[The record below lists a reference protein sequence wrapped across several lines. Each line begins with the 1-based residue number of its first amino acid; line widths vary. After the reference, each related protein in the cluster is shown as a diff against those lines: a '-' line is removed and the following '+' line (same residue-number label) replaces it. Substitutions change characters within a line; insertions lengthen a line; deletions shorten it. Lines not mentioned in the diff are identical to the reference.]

1 MKKGNFIFA
10 VLCGIMLISLAGCGK
25 QSVLIQPEANR
36 TSGTETAERSLV
48 SSQSSHDNS
57 AQTEQTESADSKIC
71 ASVPHQTTEQ
81 ENPSAGSS
89 ASASTS
95 TSREDHSEQSKPQRK
110 PESMTT
116 TTQSDTP
123 ASSETSRPTGTE
135 PDKPVNPSQTEDPK
149 PTEPTKPPVT
159 EPTVPVYTQADYDH
173 IIQEATAYAKSYAE
187 KGFTFEWKDSME
199 FGWDVGYMGTPRI
212 EYEGV
217 EGTISRL
224 KNHIDK
230 IVETSTDPANGI
242 TTDYMTYKVVQ
253 ITIDGDIA
261 FAVIYGG

>member
-25 QSVLIQPEANR
+25 QSVLIQPEADR

-48 SSQSSHDNS
+48 SSQSSHDDS

-81 ENPSAGSS
+81 ENPSAGSGP

-123 ASSETSRPTGTE
+123 ASPETSRPTGTG
-135 PDKPVNPSQTEDPK
+135 
-149 PTEPTKPPVT
+149 
-159 EPTVPVYTQADYDH
+159 A
-173 IIQEATAYAKSYAE
+173 
-187 KGFTFEWKDSME
+187 
-199 FGWDVGYMGTPRI
+199 RI
-212 EYEGV
+212 
-217 EGTISRL
+217 SL
-224 KNHIDK
+224 
-230 IVETSTDPANGI
+230 
-242 TTDYMTYKVVQ
+242 
-253 ITIDGDIA
+253 
-261 FAVIYGG
+261 